1 MRIGAPVIS
10 QQNERRP
17 VEGIVAERRIAKFRK
32 SLQEVFELLFCFR
45 QAWLSLIF
53 GLVSSNY
60 LPPAGEN
67 QLLGRH
73 LAPLGG

>member
-1 MRIGAPVIS
+1 MRIGAPVIA
-10 QQNERRP
+10 QQDERRP
-17 VEGIVAERRIAKFRK
+17 VEGIVAERRITKFRIIH
-32 SLQEVFELLFCFR
+32 QEIFELLFGFR

-60 LPPAGEN
+60 LLPAGEN